1 VISRASCL
9 DARSNQICMGG
20 VVMWWKSLSIDSIG
34 PYRIADNCIAETQRA
49 AASAGLQ
56 RVSRGGLVSLLG
68 LALLAL
74 SVAPAFAAD
83 FAEPANTFKK
93 ICSACHTFGK
103 GIKVGP
109 DLKGVTE
116 RRQRSWLLKFVRSSQ
131 TVIQSGDAT
140 AVSLFAQFKQQ
151 KMPDRSDLSEQQISA
166 LMDYLAANG
175 PDIKPADERLADTAT
190 PTDIETG
197 RKLFYGETR
206 LAFGGQACSSCHGI
220 GGSGLKGGTL
230 GPNLTTTFI
239 KYQDKAM
246 TDFLRHPCFL
256 RVPDTVGNYLKPEE
270 SFALKAYMA
279 QSAGV
284 KANPVQPAASGP
296 TSNTSNP
303 PNSVS
308 PSSISPANPTNSAAP
323 SKPATKSNSSTSASG
338 AAHSDQAKR
347 GTR

>member
-1 VISRASCL
+1 VWG
-9 DARSNQICMGG
+9 NQICMGG
-20 VVMWWKSLSIDSIG
+20 VVMRWNFLVVDSIG
-34 PYRIADNCIAETQRA
+34 LYCIADNRVAETQEA
-49 AASAGLQ
+49 VSAGV
-56 RVSRGGLVSLLG
+56 RGSSRGRLVSVLG
-68 LALLAL
+68 LALLAF
-74 SVAPAFAAD
+74 SVVPVFAAD

-103 GIKVGP
+103 GTKVGP

-131 TVIQSGDAT
+131 AVIQSGDPT

-151 KMPDRSDLSEQQISA
+151 KMPDRSDLSELQISA

-190 PTDIETG
+190 STDIETG
-197 RKLFYGETR
+197 RKLFYGETA
-206 LAFGGQACSSCHGI
+206 LAFGGQSCSSCHSI

-230 GPNLTTTFI
+230 GPNLTATFI
-239 KYQDKAM
+239 KYQDRAM

-270 SFALKAYMA
+270 SFALKAYLA

-284 KANPVQPAASGP
+284 KAHPVQPAANTPAAPSA
-296 TSNTSNP
+296 SNAANSSNSNQS
-303 PNSVS
+303 NSNAAGA
-308 PSSISPANPTNSAAP
+308 SSASPANLTNSAAT
-323 SKPATKSNSSTSASG
+323 SKPAAKKNSAPMAG
-338 AAHSDQAKR
+338 DQTKR
-347 GTR
+347 GTQ

>member
-1 VISRASCL
+1 V
-9 DARSNQICMGG
+9 
-20 VVMWWKSLSIDSIG
+20 
-34 PYRIADNCIAETQRA
+34 
-49 AASAGLQ
+49 
-56 RVSRGGLVSLLG
+56 
-68 LALLAL
+68 LLAF
-74 SVAPAFAAD
+74 SVVPAFAAD
-83 FAEPANTFKK
+83 FTEPSNTFKK

-131 TVIQSGDAT
+131 TVILSGDPTAT
-140 AVSLFAQFKQQ
+140 SLFAQFKQQ

-190 PTDIETG
+190 PAEIETG
-197 RKLFYGETR
+197 RKLFYGETP
-206 LAFGGQACSSCHGI
+206 LALGGQSCSSCHAI
-220 GGSGLKGGTL
+220 GGSGFKGGSL

-256 RVPDTVGNYLKPEE
+256 RVPDTIGNYLKPEE

-279 QSAGV
+279 QSAGI
-284 KANPVQPAASGP
+284 KATPVSPAAKSAVAPSASNSTSPGNP
-296 TSNTSNP
+296 ANSASPASTSNSA
-303 PNSVS
+303 NS
-308 PSSISPANPTNSAAP
+308 ANSATPTNSAATANSATV
-323 SKPATKSNSSTSASG
+323 SKSATSAARVAQSG
-338 AAHSDQAKR
+338 QTKR
-347 GTR
+347 GTP